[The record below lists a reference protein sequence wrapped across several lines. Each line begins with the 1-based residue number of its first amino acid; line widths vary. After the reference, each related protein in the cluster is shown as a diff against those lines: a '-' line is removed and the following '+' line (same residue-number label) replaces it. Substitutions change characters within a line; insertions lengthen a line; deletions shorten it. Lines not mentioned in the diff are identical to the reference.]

1 MEITRLVGSFLNK
14 EIKIDLDQRVSR
26 NRAYIIICGVVV
38 LVLAIG
44 YLAGYLWFWNPNRN
58 YFEYQIEQ
66 INKSSRESAEARIQ
80 MAMATYL
87 NGDFPTSEKILQEIL
102 AKDPKNS
109 MASLYLG
116 LILSDQKR
124 FNEAI
129 PLLSSNTKQIQG
141 IEARVV
147 YLYLGKDYLAVGQ
160 LQLAA
165 QSLGNA
171 EVMDPGNPIIYYNLG
186 QVYEKMNNLNKAVSY
201 YEKAL
206 KLSPNY
212 VEPDTALKNL
222 AAKRG
227 ISIKTTGSNNSQ

>member
-1 MEITRLVGSFLNK
+1 MGITRWVGSFLNQ
-14 EIKIDLDQRVSR
+14 EIKIDLDQRISR
-26 NRAYIIICGVVV
+26 KQAYIIICGVVA
-38 LVLAIG
+38 LVLGIG
-44 YLAGYLWFWNPNRN
+44 YLAGNLWFWNPNRN

-66 INKSSRESAEARIQ
+66 FSKNPGESSETRIEL
-80 MAMATYL
+80 AMATYL
-87 NGDFPTSEKILQEIL
+87 NGDVPTAERILRGIL
-102 AKDPKNS
+102 AKEPKNN

-129 PLLSSNTKQIQG
+129 SLLSSSTKQIQG
-141 IEARVV
+141 LEARMV

-160 LQLAA
+160 PRLAA
-165 QSLGNA
+165 QYLGNA
-171 EVMDPGNPIIYYNLG
+171 EVLDPGNPVVYYTLG
-186 QVYEKMNNLNKAVSY
+186 QAYEKLNNFKKAVSY

-212 VEPDTALKNL
+212 VEPDMALKNL

-227 ISIKTTGSNNSQ
+227 ITKKTTGSSNSQ